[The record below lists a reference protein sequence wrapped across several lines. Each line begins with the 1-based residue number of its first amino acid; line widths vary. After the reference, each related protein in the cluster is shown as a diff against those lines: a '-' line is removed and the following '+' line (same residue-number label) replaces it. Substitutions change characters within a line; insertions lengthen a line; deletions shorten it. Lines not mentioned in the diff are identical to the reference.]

1 MAQVK
6 SNIKIQGMTCGHC
19 KKAVENIL
27 SEENGVIQ
35 ASVVLEN
42 AEALVTF
49 DDTQTS
55 LETLKKAIND
65 SGIYKAS

>member
-1 MAQVK
+1 MTQVK
-6 SNIKIQGMTCGHC
+6 CAINVQGMTCEHC

-27 SEENGVIQ
+27 KEEKGVLQ
-35 ASVVLEN
+35 AEVVLESS
-42 AEALVTF
+42 EAHVTF

-55 LETLKKAIND
+55 LNILIKAIND

>member
-35 ASVVLEN
+35 AAVVLEN
-42 AEALVTF
+42 AEAAVTF
-49 DDTQTS
+49 DDAQTS

>member
-6 SNIKIQGMTCGHC
+6 SIIKIQGMTCGHC

-27 SEENGVIQ
+27 SEERGVVQ
-35 ASVVLEN
+35 AEVILQN
-42 AEALVTF
+42 AEASVTF
-49 DDTQTS
+49 DDAQTS
-55 LETLKKAIND
+55 LEVLKKAIND

>member
-35 ASVVLEN
+35 AAVVLEN
-42 AEALVTF
+42 AEASVTF
-49 DDTQTS
+49 DDAQTS